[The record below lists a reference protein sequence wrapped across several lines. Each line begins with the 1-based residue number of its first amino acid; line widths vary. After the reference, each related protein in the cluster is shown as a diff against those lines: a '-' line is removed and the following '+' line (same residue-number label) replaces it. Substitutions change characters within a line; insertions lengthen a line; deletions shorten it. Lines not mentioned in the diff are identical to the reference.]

1 MPACASGGRCRVRLA
16 APHPT
21 AELESLSAILSP
33 MREQLLKVEPGA
45 PNVIGE
51 ATAGR
56 LELLPLS
63 VEQYDRMIEEGILP
77 EDTGVELL
85 DGVLVRKDRGD
96 AGGDPMTVGE
106 AHAYVVKQLAYLGL
120 RLDPARVHL
129 QTQQPIVIPGAGEP
143 EPDAAIVVRPITA
156 IGKPPAADVSSVIEV
171 AGTSLERDRTTKLR
185 HYARGGIPQYVILNL
200 QDRTAEEYLEP
211 NHTAGT
217 YLRKTVHSVGT
228 LLRLR
233 LVGNE
238 GLELRVGELFP
249 SA

>member
-1 MPACASGGRCRVRLA
+1 MGR
-16 APHPT
+16 
-21 AELESLSAILSP
+21 
-33 MREQLLKVEPGA
+33 QLLKVEPGA

-51 ATAGR
+51 AAAGR
-56 LELLPLS
+56 LELLSLS

-129 QTQQPIVIPGAGEP
+129 QTQQPVVIPGAGEP
-143 EPDAAIVVRPITA
+143 EPDAAIVLRPITS
-156 IGKPPAADVSSVIEV
+156 IEKPRAEQVSCVIEV

-185 HYARGGIPQYVILNL
+185 HYARGGIPQYLILDL
-200 QDRTAEEYLEP
+200 QDRTAEEYLQPDPE
-211 NHTAGT
+211 TGT
-217 YLRKTVHSVGT
+217 YATRLAHSSDAS
-228 LLRLR
+228 LRLR
-233 LVGNE
+233 LAGE
-238 GLELRVGELFP
+238 EELQVAIAELFP
-249 SA
+249 PAP

>member
-1 MPACASGGRCRVRLA
+1 M
-16 APHPT
+16 
-21 AELESLSAILSP
+21 
-33 MREQLLKVEPGA
+33 EPGA

-106 AHAYVVKQLAYLGL
+106 AHAYVVRQLAYLGL
-120 RLDPARVHL
+120 RLDPTRLHL
-129 QTQQPIVIPGAGEP
+129 QTQQPIVIPGSGEP
-143 EPDAAIVVRPITA
+143 EPDAAIFLQPITA
-156 IGKPPAADVSSVIEV
+156 TGKPRAADVSCVIEV
-171 AGTSLERDRTTKLR
+171 AGTSLDRDRTTKLR
-185 HYARGGIPQYVILNL
+185 HYASGGIPQYVILNL
-200 QDRTAEEYLEP
+200 QDRTAEEHLHP
-211 NHTAGT
+211 DPAAGT
-217 YLRKTVHSVGT
+217 YVTRTIHPADTTLRFH
-228 LLRLR
+228 

-238 GLELRVGELFP
+238 RLEVATGRLFSP
-249 SA
+249 R

>member
-1 MPACASGGRCRVRLA
+1 M
-16 APHPT
+16 
-21 AELESLSAILSP
+21 
-33 MREQLLKVEPGA
+33 
-45 PNVIGE
+45 IGE

-85 DGVLVRKDRGD
+85 DGVMVRKDRGD

-120 RLDPARVHL
+120 RLDPTRLHL

-156 IGKPPAADVSSVIEV
+156 IGKPHAADVSCVIEV
-171 AGTSLERDRTTKLR
+171 AGTSIERDRTTKLR

-200 QDRTAEEYLEP
+200 QDWSAEEYLEP
-211 NHTAGT
+211 EPAPGT
-217 YLRKTVHSVGT
+217 YASRRVSSSSGSLD
-228 LLRLR
+228 LRLDGETR
-233 LVGNE
+233 LQVAVG
-238 GLELRVGELFP
+238 GLFP
-249 SA
+249 AR

>member
-1 MPACASGGRCRVRLA
+1 M
-16 APHPT
+16 
-21 AELESLSAILSP
+21 AEP
-33 MREQLLKVEPGA
+33 LLKVEPGA

-51 ATAGR
+51 AAGGR

-106 AHAYVVKQLAYLGL
+106 AHAYVVRQLAYLGL
-120 RLDPARVHL
+120 RLDPTRLHL

-156 IGKPPAADVSSVIEV
+156 IGKPHAAGVSCVIEV
-171 AGTSLERDRTTKLR
+171 AGTSLERDRTTKPR
-185 HYARGGIPQYVILNL
+185 HYARGGIPQYIILNL
-200 QDRTAEEYLEP
+200 QDRTAEEYVQP
-211 NHTAGT
+211 DPTTGKYT
-217 YLRKTVHSVGT
+217 KTST
-228 LLRLR
+228 FLPRSILRLR
-233 LVGNE
+233 SIANE
-238 GLELRVGELFP
+238 GLEVLI
-249 SA
+249 

>member
-1 MPACASGGRCRVRLA
+1 
-16 APHPT
+16 
-21 AELESLSAILSP
+21 

-106 AHAYVVKQLAYLGL
+106 AHAYVVRQLAYLGL
-120 RLDPARVHL
+120 RLDPTRLHL
-129 QTQQPIVIPGAGEP
+129 QTQQPVVIPGAGEP
-143 EPDAAIVVRPITA
+143 EPDAAIVLQPITET
-156 IGKPPAADVSSVIEV
+156 GKPRAADVSCVIEV
-171 AGTSLERDRTTKLR
+171 AGTSLDRDRTTKLR
-185 HYARGGIPQYVILNL
+185 HYARGGIPQYIILNL
-200 QDRTAEEYLEP
+200 QDRTAEEYLDP
-211 NHTAGT
+211 DSRTGT
-217 YLRKTVHSVGT
+217 YARKTTSTGSALLQLHLAGDETLEVAVGQI
-228 LLRLR
+228 
-233 LVGNE
+233 
-238 GLELRVGELFP
+238 FP
-249 SA
+249 VS